1 LNKSIVMVVAGI
13 SAAGT
18 AFATGYGL
26 KPGLWE
32 MRVVKQLVDGV
43 DRTAQFTSMS
53 TQQKEMMSGMSPE
66 QRERMET
73 MIKQHAGSSYAHSGD
88 LKICISPE
96 EARLDRPIVDRQ
108 SGCQPTAIKHEGN
121 RTSYEIQCK
130 SGGSVTDGKG
140 VSTAAG
146 DLITSQV
153 DMTTKMGSGQK
164 HVVHNETEMKFL
176 GASCGDVKPYRP
188 PNAAP

>member
-1 LNKSIVMVVAGI
+1 
-13 SAAGT
+13 
-18 AFATGYGL
+18 
-26 KPGLWE
+26 
-32 MRVVKQLVDGV
+32 
-43 DRTAQFTSMS
+43 
-53 TQQKEMMSGMSPE
+53 MSPE

-108 SGCQPTAIKHEGN
+108 SGCQPAAIKHEGS
-121 RTSYEIQCK
+121 RTSYDIQCK
-130 SGGSVTDGKG
+130 AGGTVTDGKG

-146 DLITSQV
+146 DVITSQV

-176 GASCGDVKPYRP
+176 GASCGDVKP
-188 PNAAP
+188 AALPKPAP